1 MDCLTYNAAF
11 ELYEAGATV
20 EMSLSTFSL
29 IPVDLIADVPD
40 TQSLFVSTSI
50 PLSQKYIMPD
60 STMSMVLSEYP
71 PVSASIGS
79 TEAHVTLTPYDLWS
93 LNTTTTWLYSLIQ
106 LMTPVSSPPIT
117 TAF

>member
-50 PLSQKYIMPD
+50 PLSQNISYQI
-60 STMSMVLSEYP
+60 LLY
-71 PVSASIGS
+71 
-79 TEAHVTLTPYDLWS
+79 LWFC
-93 LNTTTTWLYSLIQ
+93 LNIRQSQHLLAPLR
-106 LMTPVSSPPIT
+106 LM
-117 TAF
+117 